1 MKLSHYQRFF
11 YKFAGLKLY
20 LFDGFTFNEFIKLLA
35 MIVGYAR
42 VSSTNQNIDLQIN
55 ALKKYG
61 VDKIYME
68 KQSAVKYRPEL
79 DNMLDYVRAGDT
91 VVVWKLDRIARSLK
105 HLIDIVEKLKSMDV
119 NFVSITESI
128 DTTTSL
134 GKFFL
139 QINGSFAELERN
151 LIIERTKAGLQVA
164 REKGHIGGRKPG
176 LSPEAIKKAKAA
188 KKLYLDSDSNYTV
201 DEICTTLNIGSKAT
215 LYRYLKYLNVSLKG
229 KN

>member
-1 MKLSHYQRFF
+1 MKLSKYQRIF
-11 YKFAGLKLY
+11 YKFAGLNLY
-20 LFDGFTFNEFIKLLA
+20 FNHGFTINEFIKLSA
-35 MIVGYAR
+35 MNVGYAR

-79 DNMLDYVRAGDT
+79 DNLLDYVRAGDT

-105 HLIDIVEKLKSMDV
+105 HLIDIVETLKAKQV

-151 LIIERTKAGLQVA
+151 LIIERTKAGLQAA
-164 REKGHIGGRKPG
+164 REKGNIGGRKPG
-176 LSPEAIKKAKAA
+176 LSNEAIKKAKAA

-201 DEICTTLNIGSKAT
+201 DEICSTLNIGSKAT
-215 LYRYLKYLNVSLKG
+215 LYRYLRYLNVELKG
-229 KN
+229 K

>member
-1 MKLSHYQRFF
+1 
-11 YKFAGLKLY
+11 
-20 LFDGFTFNEFIKLLA
+20 

-79 DNMLDYVRAGDT
+79 DNLLDYVRAGDT

-105 HLIDIVEKLKSMDV
+105 HLIDIVELLKTKDV

-151 LIIERTKAGLQVA
+151 LIIERTKAGLQAA
-164 REKGHIGGRKPG
+164 REKGNIGGRKPG

>member
-1 MKLSHYQRFF
+1 M
-11 YKFAGLKLY
+11 
-20 LFDGFTFNEFIKLLA
+20 NI
-35 MIVGYAR
+35 GYAR

-61 VDKIYME
+61 VDKIFME

-79 DNMLDYVRAGDT
+79 DNLLDYVRAGDT

-105 HLIDIVEKLKSMDV
+105 HLIGIVEKLKAKQV

-139 QINGSFAELERN
+139 QINGAFAELERN
-151 LIIERTKAGLQVA
+151 LIVERTNAGLQAA
-164 REKGHIGGRKPG
+164 REQGRVGGRKPG
-176 LSPEAIKKAKAA
+176 LSREAKKKANAA
-188 KKLYLDSDSNYTV
+188 KKLYLDPDTNYTV
-201 DEICTTLNIGSKAT
+201 DEICSTLNIGSKAT
-215 LYRYLKYLNVSLKG
+215 LYRYLRYLNVDLKG
-229 KN
+229 K

>member
-20 LFDGFTFNEFIKLLA
+20 LFDGFAIIEFIKLSA
-35 MIVGYAR
+35 MNVGYAR

-79 DNMLDYVRAGDT
+79 DNLLDYVRAGDT

-105 HLIDIVEKLKSMDV
+105 HLIDIVETLKAKEV

-151 LIIERTKAGLQVA
+151 LIIERTKAGLQAA
-164 REKGHIGGRKPG
+164 REKGNIGGRKPG
-176 LSPEAIKKAKAA
+176 LSHEAIKKAKAA
-188 KKLYLDSDSNYTV
+188 KKLYLDPDNNYTV

-215 LYRYLKYLNVSLKG
+215 LYRYLRYLNVNLKG
-229 KN
+229 K

>member
-11 YKFAGLKLY
+11 YNFARLKLY

-79 DNMLDYVRAGDT
+79 DNLLDYVRAGDT

-105 HLIDIVEKLKSMDV
+105 HLIDIVELLKTKDV

-151 LIIERTKAGLQVA
+151 LIIERTKAGLQAA
-164 REKGHIGGRKPG
+164 REKGNIGGRKPG

>member
-1 MKLSHYQRFF
+1 M
-11 YKFAGLKLY
+11 
-20 LFDGFTFNEFIKLLA
+20 N
-35 MIVGYAR
+35 VGYAR

-105 HLIDIVEKLKSMDV
+105 HLIDIVETLKAKQV

-151 LIIERTKAGLQVA
+151 LIIERTKAGLQAA
-164 REKGHIGGRKPG
+164 REKGNIGGRKPG
-176 LSPEAIKKAKAA
+176 LSNEAIKKAKAA

-201 DEICTTLNIGSKAT
+201 DEICSTLNIGSKAT
-215 LYRYLKYLNVSLKG
+215 LYRYLRYLNVELKG
-229 KN
+229 K

>member
-1 MKLSHYQRFF
+1 
-11 YKFAGLKLY
+11 
-20 LFDGFTFNEFIKLLA
+20 

-55 ALKKYG
+55 ALNKYG

-79 DNMLDYVRAGDT
+79 DNLLDYVRAGDT

-105 HLIDIVEKLKSMDV
+105 HLIDIVEKLKAKDV

-151 LIIERTKAGLQVA
+151 LIIERTKAGLQAA
-164 REKGHIGGRKPG
+164 REKGNIGGRKPG

-201 DEICTTLNIGSKAT
+201 DEICSTLNIGSKAT

-229 KN
+229 KS

>member
-1 MKLSHYQRFF
+1 
-11 YKFAGLKLY
+11 
-20 LFDGFTFNEFIKLLA
+20 

-55 ALKKYG
+55 ALNKYG

-79 DNMLDYVRAGDT
+79 DNLLDYVRAGDT

-105 HLIDIVEKLKSMDV
+105 HLIDIVEKLKAKDV

-151 LIIERTKAGLQVA
+151 LIIERTKAGLQAA
-164 REKGHIGGRKPG
+164 REKGNIGGRKPG

-229 KN
+229 KS